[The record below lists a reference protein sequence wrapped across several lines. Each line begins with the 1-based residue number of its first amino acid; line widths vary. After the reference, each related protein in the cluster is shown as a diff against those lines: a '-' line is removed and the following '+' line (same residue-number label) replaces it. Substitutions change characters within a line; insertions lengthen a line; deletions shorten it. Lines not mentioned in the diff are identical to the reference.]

1 MDTNKLKVVPDQA
14 LVYDID
20 EIDGAMYMFSHLAGG
35 SVIFRFEEAI
45 DPARGAVLLNGRP
58 HTDWEITKFIF
69 NDCPIL
75 LVHVRGYLNEYD
87 TTAQIRISGFE
98 TPDGRQMDPQEF
110 TIQVLPRR
118 NSYPEK
124 YRGHDETALKAAC
137 ESAVLL
143 KNDGMLPLKG
153 DAPLSLFGRG
163 VAEYRRCAVGAAR
176 INPRGCR
183 SLEQAAGETS
193 RFSLNRELLDFYRVP
208 NNRIPPEDMLDRALA
223 QSEAALVILTRGTGE
238 NIDNRPIPGEY
249 YLSDEEDALLAAV
262 TQKFEKVAVILNVG
276 YPIDVRF
283 LEKYAVN
290 ACLYTGLPGM
300 FGAEAL
306 FRLLDGRS
314 NPSGRLPDTWPLDYY
329 DTPASRNFLN
339 FSAGEKLLQTDD
351 LVWSQICYE
360 EGLYVGYRYFLS
372 FDKPAAFPFGY
383 GLSYTE
389 FEQQVTDFRV
399 EDDRVKVTVAVKNTG
414 DRAGKDVAQL
424 YVSKPD
430 AGLEQPAAEL
440 AAFGKTAVLE
450 PGQAQALSL
459 EIPLRHL
466 ASYRE
471 STAEWVLLPGRYTVS
486 LGRHA
491 GSLIIAGSFPQDGER
506 IFQKA
511 ARRVAPPQ
519 VFDEISRKSVKSW
532 PKGDGTFTSAEPLL
546 RNQLGH
552 FVPPPSPLPKA
563 EASISFGELAAAPE
577 KLPDFVAQ
585 LTDDELCRLQVLWS
599 TSWQMNEKKI
609 AGIIKGLQKYG
620 MPDYVLAD
628 GNNGVNVAR
637 PNIGMPS
644 SCMVAASFDTQ
655 LAYDVG
661 RVIAEEALDN
671 GVDLILGPGMNLHRN
686 LLNGRNAEYFSE
698 DPLLAG
704 YMAGHQTKGMQDA
717 GVSGCIKHVAANNC
731 EAVRKRSNSLI
742 RERTLRE
749 LYIRP
754 YEYAMEIEPADT
766 VMTGYNAVNGKFC
779 DEDYELLEGIFR
791 EELGFDGF
799 AMSDWN
805 SYDTSD
811 TRAMVRAGIS
821 VLTPGSDDGRYVE
834 PLKKA
839 LQAGEI
845 TRGELQRNVMRLL
858 RVLCRRLKVRDYGND
873 CLEKEKPGK
882 QRCFSGVRI

>member
-1 MDTNKLKVVPDQA
+1 MDNNKLKVVPDQA

-20 EIDGAMYMFSHLAGG
+20 EIDGIMYMFNHLADGC
-35 SVIFRFEEAI
+35 VVFRFEEAI
-45 DPARGAVLLNGRP
+45 VPNGTILLNGRL
-58 HTDWEITKFIF
+58 HTDWRITKFIF

-75 LVHVRGYLNEYD
+75 LIYVRGYLNEYD
-87 TTAQIRISGFE
+87 TTAQIRISDFE
-98 TPDGRQMDPQEF
+98 TPMGKKMEPQDF
-110 TIQVLPRR
+110 TVQVLPRR

-124 YRGHDETALKAAC
+124 YRKHDEIALKAAC
-137 ESAVLL
+137 ESSVLL
-143 KNDGMLPLKG
+143 RNDGTLPLKKDTTLNLLG
-153 DAPLSLFGRG
+153 KG
-163 VAEYRRCAVGAAR
+163 VTEYRRCAVGAAR

-183 SLEQAAGETS
+183 SLEQAVEETS
-193 RFSLNRELLDFYRVP
+193 DFSLNRELLDFYRVP
-208 NNRIPPEDMLDRALA
+208 NNRIPAEKLLDNALS
-223 QSEAALVILTRGTGE
+223 QSATALVILTRGTGE

-262 TQKFEKVAVILNVG
+262 TQKFEKVVVILNVG

-283 LEKYAVN
+283 LDKYPIS
-290 ACLYTGLPGM
+290 ACLYTGLSGA

-306 FRLLDGRS
+306 LRILDGRS

-339 FSAGEKLLQTDD
+339 FSAEEKLLQTDD

-372 FDKPAAFPFGY
+372 FGKPVAFPFGY

-389 FEQQVTDFRV
+389 FEQNVTSFHV
-399 EDDRVKVTVAVKNTG
+399 EKDRIKVSVAVKNTG
-414 DRAGKDVAQL
+414 NKAGKDVVQL

-430 AGLEQPAAEL
+430 AGLEQPTAEL
-440 AAFGKTAVLE
+440 AAFAKTAMLE
-450 PGQAQALSL
+450 PGQIQTLL
-459 EIPLRHL
+459 LKIPLRHL
-466 ASYRE
+466 ACYRE
-471 STAEWVLLPGRYTVS
+471 RTAEWILLPGIYAVS
-486 LGRHA
+486 IGKYA
-491 GSLIIAGSFPQDGER
+491 SSLIEIGSFSQADEQ
-506 IFQKA
+506 ILQKVE
-511 ARRVAPPQ
+511 RRVAPPQ
-519 VFDEISRKSVKSW
+519 VFDEISWKSGKSW
-532 PKGDGTFTSAEPLL
+532 PKGDGTFTSEEPLL

-552 FVPPPSPLPKA
+552 VVPPPAPLPKA
-563 EASISFGELAAAPE
+563 EAPISFGELATAPE

-585 LTDDELCRLQVLWS
+585 LTDDDLCRLQVLWS
-599 TSWQMNEKKI
+599 TSWQMNEKGV
-609 AGIIKGLQKYG
+609 AGIIKGLPTYG

-637 PNIGMPS
+637 HNIGMPS

-731 EAVRKRSNSLI
+731 EALRKRSNSLI

-754 YEYAMEIEPADT
+754 YEYAMEIESVDT
-766 VMTGYNAVNGKFC
+766 IMTGYNAVNGTFC
-779 DEDYELLEGIFR
+779 DEDYELLEEIFR

-811 TRAMVRAGIS
+811 IRAMIRAGVS
-821 VLTPGSDDGRYVE
+821 LLTPGSDDNKYTA
-834 PLKKA
+834 PLKKG
-839 LQAGEI
+839 LEAGEI
-845 TRGELQRNVMRLL
+845 TRGELQRNAMRVVCVLL
-858 RVLCRRLKVRDYGND
+858 RRLKAR
-873 CLEKEKPGK
+873 
-882 QRCFSGVRI
+882 QSGHLSQN